1 MICKF
6 YEVGKYKEKIN
17 FYLFYGEN
25 EGQKIDVIQ
34 SNFNEFTKENTFK
47 YNEKEIIENKQ
58 LLFENIY
65 SKSFFENEK
74 LILVSEV
81 TDKIFDLIEQIIS
94 DNVSDVKIIL
104 IAKRLDKK
112 SKIRNLFE
120 KEKIALIV
128 PFYEDSPQT
137 LITIAK
143 KISQSKNLTGKTTD
157 YLMTIEI
164 IFKIEKGNEKKTLI
178 KKEEFLIKNF
188 SDKFEENKLEKTKK
202 ESLVNSMVNEL
213 IIQLS
218 RI

>member
-1 MICKF
+1 MK
-6 YEVGKYKEKIN
+6 KYIYIILIPLFLLSCEYTPIYSNKNDYNFSIEKIN
-17 FYLFYGEN
+17 F
-25 EGQKIDVIQ
+25 EGNSEINNLV
-34 SNFNEFTKENTFK
+34 
-47 YNEKEIIENKQ
+47 EK
-58 LLFENIY
+58 
-65 SKSFFENEK
+65 K
-74 LILVSEV
+74 LIRFQNRNVN
-81 TDKIFDLIEQIIS
+81 KKFII
-94 DNVSDVKIIL
+94 
-104 IAKRLDKK
+104 
-112 SKIRNLFE
+112 
-120 KEKIALIV
+120 
-128 PFYEDSPQT
+128 T
-137 LITIAK
+137 TISSYK